1 MLRLPRLPRISRRL
15 STGTKCKGDNV
26 MLSEQESLIEGLQT
40 IKAYA
45 EIEVDA
51 DHSEAE
57 SFADDAELME
67 KTISLV
73 ENPSSMRFMKK
84 EEVDSLLGKLK
95 DLEYYSKDMAH
106 GNEGTGIVDSA
117 WREDVLA
124 LDSARSFITAQ
135 YHVYQT
141 EILDVK
147 PSEYPEDNC
156 GVVHFRQGALSGYEL
171 IPMEILGGGYT
182 KEHLKDE
189 EAVAKLVQTGEFELP
204 DLYALPHYSDISPAL
219 LALYDEVKELNPA
232 EFFYIEQELT
242 DIAKS
247 SKALKGQSA
256 QDIIAQIEADMLLYP
271 NLRESIEI
279 DPYDTETC
287 CVYFLNEFRTCIA
300 DDYDGG
306 RYKKM
311 APIHGDVPGEKIFGQ
326 IEKALDVVAER
337 DTHTIPNGGE
347 VDRTLKE
354 ALSDFESLSG
364 QEVLVSLKR
373 EAEATDVRKGSTV
386 LHGTMKFETQKDR
399 KDAYKWAKKW
409 LNKSAKELD
418 YEIYKIKEKGKGQG
432 R

>member
-1 MLRLPRLPRISRRL
+1 M
-15 STGTKCKGDNV
+15 
-26 MLSEQESLIEGLQT
+26 
-40 IKAYA
+40 
-45 EIEVDA
+45 
-51 DHSEAE
+51 
-57 SFADDAELME
+57 
-67 KTISLV
+67 
-73 ENPSSMRFMKK
+73 
-84 EEVDSLLGKLK
+84 
-95 DLEYYSKDMAH
+95 
-106 GNEGTGIVDSA
+106 
-117 WREDVLA
+117 
-124 LDSARSFITAQ
+124 
-135 YHVYQT
+135 
-141 EILDVK
+141 
-147 PSEYPEDNC
+147 
-156 GVVHFRQGALSGYEL
+156 
-171 IPMEILGGGYT
+171 
-182 KEHLKDE
+182 
-189 EAVAKLVQTGEFELP
+189 
-204 DLYALPHYSDISPAL
+204 

-232 EFFYIEQELT
+232 EFFCIEQELT

-247 SKALKGQSA
+247 SKSLKGQSA

-287 CVYFLNEFRTCIA
+287 CVNFLKEFRTCIA

-399 KDAYKWAKKW
+399 KEAYKWTKKW
-409 LNKSAKELD
+409 LNKPAKALLQ
-418 YEIYKIKEKGKGQG
+418 EIHKMQKKDKGQG